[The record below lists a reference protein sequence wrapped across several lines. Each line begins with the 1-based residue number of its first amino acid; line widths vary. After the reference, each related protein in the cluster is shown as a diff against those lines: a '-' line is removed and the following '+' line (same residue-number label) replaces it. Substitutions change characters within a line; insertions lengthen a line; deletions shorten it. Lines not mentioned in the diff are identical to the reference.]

1 MVNGSGLTYRFA
13 DCSAVSRA
21 TSVTRVVVGRG
32 CPMSVDKWPEG
43 APRKRIWVQH
53 VAVETD
59 KIQMR
64 VAAAR
69 ARGDLTESQ
78 EIIADGVI
86 EVRQTGSARGLP

>member
-1 MVNGSGLTYRFA
+1 M
-13 DCSAVSRA
+13 
-21 TSVTRVVVGRG
+21 TRVVVGRG

-86 EVRQTGSARGLP
+86 DVRQTGSARGLP